1 MSKKSRKEGAKVANL
16 IKANKAEFYIAD
28 VDLGDN
34 SKDVVLSIETLNR
47 TLGKFKSAYMLIS
60 AGTKVITVV
69 AYVPPVLCDKI
80 DHKEWV
86 EKSVIGIGN
95 DESKGNYDISSDH
108 TSVVIEAN
116 TPFKLKDM
124 VRGNGFSYLKK
135 QGCMEEEEDSDEF
148 IGFDDW

>member
-1 MSKKSRKEGAKVANL
+1 MSKKSRKEGTKVANL

-34 SKDVVLSIETLNR
+34 SKDVVLSTETVNR

-60 AGTKVITVV
+60 AGTKVITVIV
-69 AYVPPVLCDKI
+69 YVPSELSDKI
-80 DHKEWV
+80 NHKEWV
-86 EKSVIGIGN
+86 EKSVVGLP
-95 DESKGNYDISSDH
+95 EGNYDITDNY
-108 TSVVIEAN
+108 TSVVIEAD

-135 QGCMEEEEDSDEF
+135 QGCMEEEDEDSSEEF
-148 IGFDDW
+148 IGFEDW